1 MDWMYENCSAT
12 ARRGALDWRGRFRD
26 AVVPVFDAL
35 YDSVVSGEETRIV
48 LDANSAADYKEKLDA
63 ELTEMRESEMWRA
76 GAAVR
81 SLRPTNW

>member
-1 MDWMYENCSAT
+1 
-12 ARRGALDWRGRFRD
+12 
-26 AVVPVFDAL
+26 VPVFDAL

-48 LDANSAADYKEKLDA
+48 LEANSAADYKEKLDA